1 MADTFNLKIIVPGGI
16 IFEDAGV
23 IRLHAAGEEG
33 ELEVLPGHTDFLT
46 PLRISRLEVIKQGY
60 KRRER
65 SQWSIAGGI
74 LQVSKAGVVVIS
86 TAVEQSD
93 SIDLERA
100 RNARRRARER
110 LKKPEAEI
118 DIDRA
123 RQALARAEVR
133 LRVASFNRDNSEG

>member
-1 MADTFNLKIIVPGGI
+1 MKIIVPGGI

-23 IRLHAAGEEG
+23 IRLLAAGEEG

-74 LQVSKAGVVVIS
+74 LQVRKAGVVVIS

-93 SIDLERA
+93 SIDVERA
-100 RNARRRARER
+100 RKARERARER
-110 LKKPEAEI
+110 LKKSEAEI

-133 LRVASFNRDNSEG
+133 LRVASFNRENSEG